1 MSHSSF
7 RRDWLT
13 KPVFRLAQRALPRL
27 SATEREAIEAG
38 DVWWD
43 AELFTGNPDWKKLLA
58 FAPAKLSDEEQQ
70 FLAGPVE
77 ELCRMVNEWEVS
89 WTLHDLPPQVWEF
102 LKAKQFFAMIIPKK
116 YGGLGFSAYAHS
128 EVIRKLSSCSI
139 VAAVTAMV
147 PNSLG
152 PGELLMQFGTE
163 EQRNYWLPRLARG
176 EEIPCFGL
184 TSPEAGSDAAS
195 MIDSG
200 VICRG
205 TFQGRDTLGIRLN
218 WHKRYIT
225 LGPIA
230 TVLGLAF
237 KLHDPDHLIG
247 DRDDIGITLALVPTN
262 LPGVSIG
269 RRHLP
274 AMQMFQNGPNWGHDV
289 FIPVDYV
296 IGGVAQVGKGW
307 KMLMSALA
315 AGRGISLPSLSA
327 AGAAFCA
334 NVTGAYAGIREQ
346 FHVSIAKFEAIQER
360 LGRIAATAYLLDGA
374 RRMTCAALDDG
385 HHPAVVTAIMK
396 GQATERMRVA
406 VSDAMDVHGG
416 KAIMEGPLNYLG
428 SLYRGVPIAITVE
441 GANIVTR
448 ALIQFG
454 QGAIR
459 CHPYLLKEM
468 QALEDTD
475 RARGLD
481 AFDQAFWGHVGHS
494 LANTMRA
501 WGRAWTGGL
510 IAPAPEAGAATKY
523 YRQLSRH
530 AAAFALAVD
539 LSLLTL
545 GGALKRKEMI
555 SARFGDILSELYLS
569 SAALKRWND
578 EGRQTDDL
586 PLLQYCLE
594 ASLAIIEVRFDEI
607 IANFPVRPVAWL
619 LRFLIQ
625 PFGPRRR
632 GPSDRVTDRCADLI
646 ANPSAARDRL
656 TVDLYHPAANAA
668 EHGVAL
674 LERAFA
680 LTVAVQPIRDR
691 MHAARVRDVEQAVKQ
706 RTISADEA
714 AQLKAAAD
722 AVAAA
727 VAVDDFAPE
736 ELTSRGAM
744 HKGDQPSQATSQPT
758 PLTSEAIEMPA
769 PADIPALPSP
779 QSQAAE

>member
-1 MSHSSF
+1 MTSTF

-13 KPVFRLAQRALPRL
+13 KPIFRIAQHALPRL
-27 SATEREAIEAG
+27 SDTEREAIEAG

-58 FAPAKLSDEEQQ
+58 FAPARLSEEEQQ

-77 ELCRMVNEWEVS
+77 ELCHMLDDWKINWQ
-89 WTLHDLPPQVWEF
+89 WHDLPPEVWEF
-102 LKAKQFFAMIIPKK
+102 LKAKKFFAMIIPKK

-128 EVIRKLSSCSI
+128 EVIRKLSSRSI
-139 VAAVTAMV
+139 CAACTAMV

-152 PGELLMQFGTE
+152 PGELLLQFGTKP
-163 EQRNYWLPRLARG
+163 QQDYWLPRLAHG

-195 MIDSG
+195 MIDFG
-200 VICRG
+200 VVCRG
-205 TFQGRDTLGIRLN
+205 SYEGREVLGIRLN

-237 KLHDPDHLIG
+237 KLRDPDHLIG
-247 DRDDIGITLALVPTN
+247 ARDDVGITLALVPTH

-274 AMQMFQNGPNWGHDV
+274 AMHVFQNGPNWGHDV
-289 FIPVDYV
+289 FIPMDNV
-296 IGGVAQVGKGW
+296 IGGVDQVGKGW

-327 AGAAFCA
+327 AGAAFAA
-334 NVTGAYAGIREQ
+334 NVTGAYARIREQ
-346 FHVSIAKFEAIQER
+346 FHVSISKFEAIQER
-360 LGRIAATAYLLDGA
+360 LGRIAATAYLLDAA

-396 GQATERMRVA
+396 AQATERMRVA

-416 KAIMEGPLNYLG
+416 KAIIEGPLNYLG

-468 QALEDTD
+468 QALEDPD
-475 RARGLD
+475 RERGLD
-481 AFDQAFWGHVGHS
+481 AFDQVFWSHVGHS
-494 LANTMRA
+494 LANAMRA
-501 WGRAWTGGL
+501 WGRAWSGGL
-510 IAPAPEAGAATKY
+510 SAPAADAGAATPF

-545 GGALKRKEMI
+545 GGALKRKEML

-578 EGRQTDDL
+578 EGRQEDDL
-586 PLLQYCLE
+586 PLLEYCMA
-594 ASLAIIEVRFDEI
+594 ASLATIEIRFDEI

-619 LRFLIQ
+619 LRFMIQ

-632 GPSDRVTDRCADLI
+632 GPPDRVVDECAELI
-646 ANPSAARDRL
+646 ANPSVARDRL
-656 TVDLYHPAANAA
+656 TVDLFHPAPSEETN
-668 EHGVAL
+668 GIAL

-680 LTVAVQPIRDR
+680 MTIAVQPIRDR
-691 MHAARVRDVEQAVKQ
+691 MHAARVREVDQAVKQ
-706 RTISADEA
+706 RTITADEA
-714 AQLKAAAD
+714 AKLKAAAD

-727 VAVDDFAPE
+727 IAVDDFAPE
-736 ELTSRGAM
+736 ELTSRGASN
-744 HKGDQPSQATSQPT
+744 KGDVSSQATSPA
-758 PLTSEAIEMPA
+758 AIQ
-769 PADIPALPSP
+769 LPSDQP
-779 QSQAAE
+779 PSHQIPSLPPPAAAAE

>member
-1 MSHSSF
+1 MPQSSF

-13 KPVFRLAQRALPRL
+13 KPIFGMARHALPHL
-27 SATEREAIEAG
+27 SDTEREAIEAG

-43 AELFTGNPDWKKLLA
+43 ADLFTGNPDWNKLLA
-58 FAPAKLSDEEQQ
+58 FAPAKLSEEEQQ
-70 FLAGPVE
+70 FLDGPVD
-77 ELCRMVNEWEVS
+77 ELCRMLNDWKINWEW
-89 WTLHDLPPQVWEF
+89 HDLPPEVWDF
-102 LKAKQFFAMIIPKK
+102 LKTRKFFAMIIPKQ

-128 EVIRKLSSCSI
+128 EVIRKLSTRSI
-139 VAAVTAMV
+139 CAACTAMV

-152 PGELLMQFGTE
+152 PGELLLQFGTKA
-163 EQRNYWLPRLARG
+163 QQDYWLPRLARG

-200 VICRG
+200 VVCRG
-205 TFQGRDTLGIRLN
+205 MYDGQEVLGIRLN

-247 DRDDIGITLALVPTN
+247 ERDDIGITLALVPTH
-262 LPGVSIG
+262 LPGISIG

-274 AMQMFQNGPNWGHDV
+274 AMHVFQNGPNWGRDV
-289 FIPVDYV
+289 FIPMDNV
-296 IGGVAQVGKGW
+296 IGGVDQVGKGW

-334 NVTGAYAGIREQ
+334 NITGAYARIREQ
-346 FHVSIAKFEAIQER
+346 FHVSISKFEAVQER
-360 LGRIAATAYLLDGA
+360 LGRIAATAYQLDAA

-396 GQATERMRVA
+396 SQATDRMRIA
-406 VSDAMDVHGG
+406 VNDAMDVHGG
-416 KAIMEGPLNYLG
+416 KGIIEGPLNYLG

-459 CHPYLLKEM
+459 CHPYLLKEIL
-468 QALEDTD
+468 ALEDTD
-475 RARGLD
+475 RERGLD

-494 LANTMRA
+494 LANAGRA
-501 WGRAWTGGL
+501 IGRAWTGGL
-510 IAPAPEAGAATKY
+510 FAPAPDAGAATPF

-539 LSLLTL
+539 LALLTL

-555 SARFGDILSELYLS
+555 SARFGDILSELYLA

-578 EGRQTDDL
+578 EGRQQADL
-586 PLLQYCLE
+586 PLLEYCVESSFATIE
-594 ASLAIIEVRFDEI
+594 ARFDELLG
-607 IANFPVRPVAWL
+607 NFPVRPVAWL
-619 LRFLIQ
+619 LRFFIQ
-625 PFGPRRR
+625 PFGRRGR
-632 GPSDRVTDRCADLI
+632 GPSDHVTDTCADLI
-646 ANPSAARDRL
+646 TTPSAARDRL
-656 TVDLYHPAANAA
+656 TVDLYHPTELDGSN
-668 EHGVAL
+668 GIAL
-674 LERAFA
+674 VERAFTMTA
-680 LTVAVQPIRDR
+680 EVQPIRDR
-691 MHAARVRDVEQAVKQ
+691 MHAARVRDIDQAVEQG
-706 RTISADEA
+706 TITADEA
-714 AQLKAAAD
+714 AKLKAVAD

-727 VAVDDFAPE
+727 IAVDDFAPE
-736 ELTSRGAM
+736 ELTVRGA
-744 HKGDQPSQATSQPT
+744 KGTGAKGEASSQATS
-758 PLTSEAIEMPA
+758 PA
-769 PADIPALPSP
+769 PPV
-779 QSQAAE
+779 AAE